1 MVYSPN
7 KEILFLESTSNIDQD
22 SESFFYYDIIDSF
35 DGKNQFRG
43 LENSENLRP
52 FNNKFSLN
60 VKYNEPFY
68 SKLNSITIL
77 SLEDQELINN
87 VENLREK
94 ILNSKYFSKFLKRK
108 FTKRFF
114 LIMNWLR
121 LNITDVR
128 LRKIIINR
136 LFMLLKIPSESNYVI
151 NPYGLEEFN
160 FLNILDFNDMF
171 KMPELSEYNNNVI
184 NLILRKQQEFKY
196 LIYREL
202 LKEIL
207 YYSNSGILYENN
219 LKNIYNNLETKYLTD
234 IYRIISF
241 WNLIKKLPI
250 DSFRGVSHLVS
261 SKSKIKKY
269 KNINNLENN
278 INDTILLNFS
288 DKKILLN
295 LFDKKNKYFKLLYN
309 VKYLNGW
316 VKKKK

>member
-1 MVYSPN
+1 LGEFSLYKKIFENMSLNKSMVYSPN

-114 LIMNWLR
+114 LIMN
-121 LNITDVR
+121 
-128 LRKIIINR
+128 
-136 LFMLLKIPSESNYVI
+136 
-151 NPYGLEEFN
+151 
-160 FLNILDFNDMF
+160 
-171 KMPELSEYNNNVI
+171 
-184 NLILRKQQEFKY
+184 
-196 LIYREL
+196 
-202 LKEIL
+202 
-207 YYSNSGILYENN
+207 
-219 LKNIYNNLETKYLTD
+219 
-234 IYRIISF
+234 
-241 WNLIKKLPI
+241 
-250 DSFRGVSHLVS
+250 
-261 SKSKIKKY
+261 
-269 KNINNLENN
+269 
-278 INDTILLNFS
+278 
-288 DKKILLN
+288 
-295 LFDKKNKYFKLLYN
+295 
-309 VKYLNGW
+309 
-316 VKKKK
+316 